1 MVSNMDTTFQFQ
13 NRKVKISLILFR
25 GYLKGPLKGNVP
37 VIGTDTPII

>member
-25 GYLKGPLKGNVP
+25 GYLKGSLKGNVA
-37 VIGTDTPII
+37 VIGTDTPMT